1 MCYIYMYIYVI
12 YMLYTCYILCYIYK
26 YVYYVVCIYIYYNT
40 HIYIYI
46 TMYIYIYI
54 IIYIVLSKDFP
65 QAPYSMAPPL
75 RMHRA
80 DAIFQ
85 AAAGLRGHCS
95 T

>member
-1 MCYIYMYIYVI
+1 MLYIYMLYIHIYVIYIYVI
-12 YMLYTCYILCYIYK
+12 CYI
-26 YVYYVVCIYIYYNT
+26 
-40 HIYIYI
+40 IYIYI
-46 TMYIYIYI
+46 L
-54 IIYIVLSKDFP
+54 LSKDFP

-80 DAIFQ
+80 HAIFQ